1 MKTSKL
7 LAAFVLLF
15 VCSSA
20 TWAVDDGQTRPKLSY
35 GALFYGGTSADIIA
49 TTNGSGN
56 VKGIHCLFQG
66 SAVLG
71 INVYVDGGSA
81 QVLPIDYSYFPQD
94 LNGYYATGFIPYN
107 IRFGSSIRVQM
118 SRTAG
123 SSVWT
128 NCVVSWALD

>member
-15 VCSSA
+15 VCSPA
-20 TWAVDDGQTRPKLSY
+20 IWAVDDGQTRPKLSY
-35 GALFYGGTSADIIA
+35 GTLSSGGSVDIIA

-56 VKGIHCLFQG
+56 IKGIHCLFEN

-71 INVYVDGGSA
+71 IYVYVNGGSA

-94 LNGYYATGFIPYN
+94 INGYYATGFIPYN

-123 SSVWT
+123 SSAWT